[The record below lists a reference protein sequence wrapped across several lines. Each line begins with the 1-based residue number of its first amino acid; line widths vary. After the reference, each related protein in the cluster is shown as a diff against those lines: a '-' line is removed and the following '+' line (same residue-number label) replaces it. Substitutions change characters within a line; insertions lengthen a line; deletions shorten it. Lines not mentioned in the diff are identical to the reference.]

1 MKWLHISDLHYN
13 PKGDGRL
20 THQLRDKLIHYLEN
34 EKITADHLFLT
45 GDYRHARFQTDSD
58 QDTVESAVRF
68 IMNIATVAKVP
79 RENIHVIP
87 GNHDL
92 TRTNDTN
99 RVIQTISDYD
109 ADNGRINQDNLE
121 FLLDR
126 FTFFKSMLQSL
137 ENQGVPHIWND
148 SLQPIHAY
156 RCCGDFN
163 LVYLN
168 TCLTCNSDQD
178 RGELVIGNFDL
189 YNALGEIEKNNPGK
203 PIIVLAHHGMDNF
216 KPDEKMAVEQIF
228 KDYPVKLYLCGD
240 AHNLW
245 QRQNNNV
252 FELTM
257 GCLVQGKNIRTV
269 FSTGELRG
277 EDYSIEAHEWD
288 TTTASWG
295 EYSHFNRQFKKWDI
309 YPSSPMQPT
318 LRNFGTELAAEN
330 KECAGSAPNTYG
342 KIQHIFLWTT
352 NGLKPEDI
360 FNQLFCDVFH
370 SLGFDMPYYRP
381 EESSDIIL
389 QHCTEKQVAFVRHS
403 AQNFPIGKDALNTFA
418 KDLAAQEAIYDQE
431 GYNIS
436 GYFVSK
442 SGFTPT
448 AIAQNTKL
456 EKCGNTNRP
465 TLLGPEQ
472 IVQELIRGNVLCSL
486 ESAVNAV
493 KRQDTAPFLCTNID
507 LLACEYG
514 WLWVLYYTQNPDGSA
529 THFALVHADG
539 KQLLN
544 SIANSL
550 LNSKDQEHY
559 PFSGLTYIDN
569 KSSNT
574 TEGRIAQNVYFEY
587 LQNEL
592 GEIQFE
598 GMPTDQE
605 AGAIKVNL
613 ENIFVPLE
621 FQYEEKMT
629 SDFDEFSFAE
639 QRTCIDGVLNRT
651 SRAAILAKPG
661 GGKSTLMRRIALAY
675 AYPER
680 RRKVDDGLPD
690 KNWFPIYIRCRDLG
704 DDVTRSILEI
714 MEKIVYRAEIAQYKE
729 AFYSLIENALQDG
742 RLLLLI
748 DGLDEISQ
756 EKSRICFVNQMRTF
770 VATYPTIH
778 LLITSRETGFR
789 AVAGTLAS
797 YCEHYTIAGLNENQI
812 RQLSLKW
819 HQALLGESSQAE
831 EESNRVCNII
841 LNDTRI
847 ISLAE
852 NPLLLTTLLFV
863 KRWVGYL
870 PTKKCRLYEEMI
882 KLLLVT
888 WNAAGH
894 DKLDMD
900 ETEPQLA
907 FVAYSMTVC
916 GLQKITRNNLTQYI
930 ISARKAMPEL
940 LSYTELSPTRF
951 IDQVEERSSLL
962 IQMGLEE
969 NEAGVLVPSYEFSH
983 LSFQEYLTA
992 KAIAQ
997 SWLPDADNTELLQI
1011 IKAHIEE
1018 DHWQEVIPLAAVLSG
1033 RFAKPMIEYL
1043 IVENEKL
1050 KSLRFFNSD
1059 ADKTDS
1065 KHQKSLTPTHLAN
1078 CIASEVP
1085 MSQELL
1091 DKALALIVKNSH
1103 IIKIKVSRSN
1113 RQINSQTNLDI
1124 FTTILK
1130 SKYGNN
1136 YQKIVKW
1143 GLFEEFDEDHAYE
1156 FADCWIRIYCAENE
1170 CALEQNT
1177 ILSLL
1182 KNGNRQDQATA
1193 ALLMMRIV
1201 FDTCKGKNKS
1211 RLETQEIF
1219 SAMWQLLQSDDPLL
1233 IFSSAWCFAWAG
1245 YEEADIIPH
1254 EMVTDIFNRLT
1265 DLWLNLQDNQPML
1278 RRTISWCIYTICIP
1292 EINIPATETL
1302 KKAIDLYFNEPQND
1316 FDRCAAIHL
1325 AVLSKCW
1332 TNEQTRLMLD
1342 QTKYPCRMPSTLSRF
1357 LIAKGFEARK
1367 DRKGRKRKKP
1377 KYSPERILSDS

>member
-20 THQLRDKLIHYLEN
+20 THQLRDKLIRYLED

-45 GDYRHARFQTDSD
+45 GDYRHARFQADGD
-58 QDTVESAVRF
+58 QNTIESAVKF
-68 IMNIATVAKVP
+68 IMSIAAVAKVP

-92 TRTNDTN
+92 TRTSDTN

-109 ADNGRINQDNLE
+109 ADNGKIGPDNLE

-126 FTFFKSMLQSL
+126 FAFFKSILQSL
-137 ENQGVPHIWND
+137 ENQGVPHIWNE

-189 YNALGEIEKNNPGK
+189 YNALGEIEKNNPGN

-269 FSTGELRG
+269 FSIGELRG

-295 EYSHFNRQFKKWDI
+295 EYSHFNKQFKKWDI
-309 YPSSPMQPT
+309 HPSAPMQSALLNPGAR
-318 LRNFGTELAAEN
+318 LSAEN
-330 KECAGSAPNTYG
+330 KEHAGSIPNTYG
-342 KIQHIFLWTT
+342 KIRHILLWTS
-352 NGLKPEDI
+352 NGHKPEDI

-370 SLGFDMPYYRP
+370 SLGFNISHYRP
-381 EESSDIIL
+381 EESSDIIF
-389 QHCTEKQVAFVRHS
+389 QHCTEKQVALVRYS
-403 AQNFPIGKDALNTFA
+403 AQNSPIGKDILNVFE
-418 KDLAAQEAIYDQE
+418 KDLEVEQTLYNQE
-431 GYNIS
+431 GYNIL
-436 GYFVSK
+436 GYFVSR
-442 SGFTPT
+442 SGFTSA
-448 AIAQNTKL
+448 AIEQNAKYV
-456 EKCGNTNRP
+456 KCGNPTRS

-472 IVQELIRGNVLCSL
+472 IVQELIQGNVLCSL
-486 ESAVNAV
+486 ETAVNAV
-493 KRQDTAPFLCTNID
+493 KRKDTAPFLCANID

-514 WLWVLYYTQNPDGSA
+514 WLWILYYTQNPGGPA
-529 THFALVHADG
+529 THFALVHPDG

-550 LNSKDQEHY
+550 LNSANQENY
-559 PFSGLTYIDN
+559 PFTGLTYIDN
-569 KSSNT
+569 DNKSNIT
-574 TEGRIAQNVYFEY
+574 TEEQAAQNAYFEY

-605 AGAIKVNL
+605 AGAVKVNL

-621 FQYEEKMT
+621 FQYEEKIAN
-629 SDFDEFSFAE
+629 SLDEFSLTE

-675 AYPER
+675 AYPVR
-680 RRKVDDGLPD
+680 RKKVDDGLPD

-704 DDVTRSILEI
+704 DDVNRSILEI
-714 MEKIVYRAEIAQYKE
+714 MEKIVFRAEIAQYKE
-729 AFYSLIENALQDG
+729 AFCSLIENTLQDG

-797 YCEHYTIAGLNENQI
+797 YCEHYTIAGLNDKQI

-870 PTKKCRLYEEMI
+870 PTKKCHLYEEMI

-907 FVAYSMTVC
+907 FVAYSMTVH
-916 GLQKITRNNLTQYI
+916 GLQKITRDSLTQYV

-962 IQMGLEE
+962 IQMGLDE

-992 KAIAQ
+992 KAIAK
-997 SWLPDADNTELLQI
+997 SWLPETDNPELLQI
-1011 IKAHIEE
+1011 VKAHIEE

-1043 IVENEKL
+1043 IVENESIKPIRFSNVDKGIADT
-1050 KSLRFFNSD
+1050 KSQ
-1059 ADKTDS
+1059 KT
-1065 KHQKSLTPTHLAN
+1065 LTPIHLAN

-1091 DKALALIVKNSH
+1091 DKALMLIVKNSY
-1103 IIKIKVSRSN
+1103 IIKNMIRRIN
-1113 RQINSQTNLDI
+1113 RQIDSKANLDI

-1136 YQKIVKW
+1136 YQKIVKR
-1143 GLFEEFDEDHAYE
+1143 GLFENFEADHAYE
-1156 FADCWIRIYCAENE
+1156 FADCWIKIYCTENE

-1177 ILSLL
+1177 VLSLL
-1182 KNGNRQDQATA
+1182 KSGERQDRATA
-1193 ALLMMRIV
+1193 ALLMMQIV
-1201 FDTCKGKNKS
+1201 FDVCKEKHKS
-1211 RLETQEIF
+1211 KLEVHEIF
-1219 SAMWQLLQSDDPLL
+1219 PAMLQFLQSDDPLL
-1233 IFSSAWCFAWAG
+1233 IFSSVWCFAWAG

-1254 EMVTDIFNRLT
+1254 EMVSDIFNRLI
-1265 DLWLNLQDNQPML
+1265 DLWLNPQDNQPML
-1278 RRTISWCIYTICIP
+1278 QRTISWCIYNICIP
-1292 EINIPATETL
+1292 EINIPATETF
-1302 KKAIDLYFNEPQND
+1302 KNAIDLYFNKPQND

-1325 AVLSKCW
+1325 AVLSNCW
-1332 TNEQTRLMLD
+1332 TNEQTKSMLN
-1342 QTKYPCRMPSTLSRF
+1342 QTKYPCRMPSTLSQF
-1357 LIAKGFEARK
+1357 LQARGFRAGTKKESGK
-1367 DRKGRKRKKP
+1367 KRNIPKK
-1377 KYSPERILSDS
+1377 KNVE